1 LVDVWL
7 YDLKTVDPVRHMEVT
22 GCVVDPVLANLRL
35 LTDNAATV
43 ILRIPI
49 VPGVNMDMGSL
60 ALIREFI
67 SSLDKRGLDRL
78 DLLPYHE
85 IGLDKY
91 LRLGR
96 EYTLKVEKV
105 PTKEE
110 IGRIADFFRK
120 TGFQVKV
127 GG

>member
-1 LVDVWL
+1 
-7 YDLKTVDPVRHMEVT
+7 MEVT
-22 GCVVDPVLANLRL
+22 GCVVDPVLENLRL

-49 VPGVNMDMGSL
+49 IPGVNTDTGGLDLM
-60 ALIREFI
+60 REFI
-67 SSLDKRGLDRL
+67 SSLDKSSLDRL

-96 EYTLKVEKV
+96 EYTLKVEKCLR
-105 PTKEE
+105 KE

-120 TGFQVKV
+120 TGLQVKV
-127 GG
+127 GDDRHD

>member
-1 LVDVWL
+1 
-7 YDLKTVDPVRHMEVT
+7 
-22 GCVVDPVLANLRL
+22 
-35 LTDNAATV
+35 
-43 ILRIPI
+43 
-49 VPGVNMDMGSL
+49 
-60 ALIREFI
+60 
-67 SSLDKRGLDRL
+67 L

-120 TGFQVKV
+120 TGLQVKV

>member
-1 LVDVWL
+1 
-7 YDLKTVDPVRHMEVT
+7 M
-22 GCVVDPVLANLRL
+22 
-35 LTDNAATV
+35 
-43 ILRIPI
+43 
-49 VPGVNMDMGSL
+49 
-60 ALIREFI
+60 REFI
-67 SSLDKRGLDRL
+67 SSLDKSSLDRL

-120 TGFQVKV
+120 TGLQVKV